1 MKTYLLS
8 KKKRGN
14 PKYIY
19 CVFSL
24 FELSIFDE
32 VFQKVVANEEFFE
45 GLLEIVKVKKREVKN
60 SDFSHCCLMNK
71 KLETLDT
78 TLSKQTTFFS

>member
-8 KKKRGN
+8 RKKGEIRN
-14 PKYIY
+14 TYRY

-45 GLLEIVKVKKREVKN
+45 GLLEIMKVKKKGG
-60 SDFSHCCLMNK
+60 
-71 KLETLDT
+71 
-78 TLSKQTTFFS
+78 